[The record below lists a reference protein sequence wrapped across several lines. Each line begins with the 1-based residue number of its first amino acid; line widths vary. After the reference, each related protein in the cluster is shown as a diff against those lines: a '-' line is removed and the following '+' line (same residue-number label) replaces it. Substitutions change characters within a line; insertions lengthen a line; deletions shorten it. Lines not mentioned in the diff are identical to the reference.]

1 MVIRIA
7 SVGLS
12 LLSVSIS
19 LSYLGNRSYGIWV
32 TLSSLSVWV
41 NFFDF
46 GLLNSLQSQLAQAI
60 AAQKIEYARSLIST
74 SYAIMLRYVVP
85 VLSLIVVGISLSLNW
100 STLLYTG
107 DAAEPSL
114 TWAIALLGCFTTLQL
129 TLKSVSAI
137 FFAYQKTRFNE
148 LVNFVIQALMVMLVA
163 VLRFVPSR
171 FIDPFLAVV
180 LINALIPVLVWS
192 FVSLCVYTRM
202 YPALSPSIR
211 SIQWHQTRTLLRTG
225 FHFTILQLYGIV
237 LFFTDNILIAYLF
250 GADSVTEYSIIMKY
264 FSVLTLFF
272 GMILMP
278 YWSAV
283 ATTYDKNDSKGTINL
298 MRTVSG
304 VFLVIVAGGGI
315 QFLLKDYVIKLWTG
329 LTIVNYF
336 YLALWILIAT
346 LLAMFNN
353 IYTIFLNS
361 VGKLR
366 LQVIVAIA
374 VIFLNPFLSILAVKV
389 FQFRIEAIPVVNI
402 LCLLLYGSVAIVQV
416 VKLLQNRA
424 TGIWNK

>member
-1 MVIRIA
+1 
-7 SVGLS
+7 
-12 LLSVSIS
+12 
-19 LSYLGNRSYGIWV
+19 
-32 TLSSLSVWV
+32 VWV

-46 GLLNSLQSQLAQAI
+46 GLANSLQSQLAQAI
-60 AAQKIEYARSLIST
+60 ATDKIEYARSLIST

-100 STLLYTG
+100 PTLLNTG
-107 DAAEPSL
+107 GAADPSL
-114 TWAIALLGCFTTLQL
+114 AWAIALLGCFTTLQL
-129 TLKSVSAI
+129 TLKSVSAVL
-137 FFAYQKTRFNE
+137 FAYQKTRFNE
-148 LVNFVIQALMVMLVA
+148 LINFVIQALMVLLVA
-163 VLRFVPSR
+163 ALRFLPSR

-180 LINALIPVLVWS
+180 LINALIPVLVWCL
-192 FVSLCVYTRM
+192 VSLYIYKRM
-202 YPALSPSIR
+202 YPALSPSVR
-211 SIQWHQTRTLLRTG
+211 SVQWDQTRTLLHTG
-225 FHFTILQLYGIV
+225 FHFTILQLYGIA

-250 GADSVTEYSIIMKY
+250 GAGSVTEYSIIMKY

-283 ATTYDKNDSKGTINL
+283 ATTYAQNDTKGTISL
-298 MRTVSG
+298 MRTVTG
-304 VFLVIVAGGGI
+304 VFLLMMVGGGI

-329 LTIVNYF
+329 LTITNYF

-361 VGKLR
+361 AGKLR
-366 LQVIVAIA
+366 LQVFVALA
-374 VIFLNPFLSILAVKV
+374 VIILNPVLSILAVKV
-389 FQFRIEAIPVVNI
+389 FQFKIEAIPIVNI
-402 LCLLLYGSVAIVQV
+402 LCLLLYGSVAIIQV